1 MYTIFIL
8 WLLIIV
14 LSIIL
19 IKLLK
24 LRKNQIITILITL
37 FIALFIINLSICI
50 ESTFTG
56 LNLVI
61 KAILPTLFPF
71 SVICNLIIHYDGISF
86 YSNILGPIICKPLK
100 LSNCSSF
107 PIVASILCG
116 YPLGCKY
123 CCDLYELG
131 YISKEEFLRLLNISS
146 NASPIFLIGSVGVA
160 MLGNIKYGFI
170 LLIANYLSPLIIGFF
185 TKKNTH
191 EFNNS
196 NEYPLKTG
204 GSYNF
209 GVIIKTSIENA
220 INTTLQVGAF
230 VIIFSIIIGI
240 IKNSSLIN
248 IIFNNIEK
256 VLSLSPNSLYG
267 IFLGSIEYTNGCK
280 ILTSISSSII
290 FKLSA
295 ISFICSFSG
304 LSIIGQISSFTGKFN
319 ISLKKYSFI
328 KFIQGIISFTI
339 TFIFSSILISTET
352 TSSSLYIHSYYN
364 TNKIVLFIYAL
375 LLLPLMGKLINTLF
389 KKLHIS

>member
-1 MYTIFIL
+1 MYTISIL
-8 WLLIIV
+8 WLLIII

-24 LRKNQIITILITL
+24 LSKNQIITIFITL
-37 FIALFIINLSICI
+37 FIILFIINLNTCMQ
-50 ESTFTG
+50 STFTG

-61 KAILPTLFPF
+61 KAILPTIFPF

-107 PIVASILCG
+107 PIVASLLCG

-131 YISKEEFLRLLNISS
+131 YISKEEYLRLLNIAS
-146 NASPIFLIGSVGVA
+146 NASPIFLIGSVGAA

-170 LLIANYLSPLIIGFF
+170 LLLGNYLAPLIIGFF

-196 NEYPLKTG
+196 NEYPLKTD

-209 GVIIKTSIENA
+209 GIIIKTSIENA

-240 IKNSSLIN
+240 IKNNSLIN
-248 IIFNNIEK
+248 IIFNNVEK
-256 VLSLSPNSLYG
+256 LLSLSPNSLYG

-319 ISLKKYSFI
+319 VSLKKYSFI
-328 KFIQGIISFTI
+328 KFIQGIISFII
-339 TFIFSSILISTET
+339 TFIFSSIFISTET
-352 TSSSLYIHSYYN
+352 TSSIYIHSYYN
-364 TNKIVLFIYAL
+364 TNKLLFFTYAL
-375 LLLPLMGKLINTLF
+375 LLLPLIVKITNILF
-389 KKLHIS
+389 KRLHIS

>member
-1 MYTIFIL
+1 MYTISIL
-8 WLLIIV
+8 WLLIII

-24 LRKNQIITILITL
+24 LSKNQIITIFITL
-37 FIALFIINLSICI
+37 FIILFIINLNTCMQ
-50 ESTFTG
+50 STFTG

-61 KAILPTLFPF
+61 KAILPTIFPF

-107 PIVASILCG
+107 PIVASLLCG

-131 YISKEEFLRLLNISS
+131 CISKEEYLRLLNIAS
-146 NASPIFLIGSVGVA
+146 NASPIFLIGSVGAA

-170 LLIANYLSPLIIGFF
+170 LLLGNYLAPLIIGFF

-196 NEYPLKTG
+196 NEYPLKID

-209 GVIIKTSIENA
+209 GIIIKTSIENA

-240 IKNSSLIN
+240 IKNNSLIN
-248 IIFNNIEK
+248 IIFNNVEK
-256 VLSLSPNSLYG
+256 LLSLSPNSLYG

-319 ISLKKYSFI
+319 VSLKKYSFI
-328 KFIQGIISFTI
+328 KFIQGIISFII
-339 TFIFSSILISTET
+339 TFIFSSIFISTET
-352 TSSSLYIHSYYN
+352 TSSIYIHSYYT
-364 TNKIVLFIYAL
+364 TNKLLFFTYAL
-375 LLLPLMGKLINTLF
+375 LLLPLIVKLTNILF
-389 KKLHIS
+389 KRLHIS

>member
-1 MYTIFIL
+1 MYTISIL
-8 WLLIIV
+8 WLLIII

-24 LRKNQIITILITL
+24 LSKNQIITIFITL
-37 FIALFIINLSICI
+37 FIILFIINLNTCMQ
-50 ESTFTG
+50 STFTG

-61 KAILPTLFPF
+61 KAILPTIFPF

-107 PIVASILCG
+107 PIVASLLCG

-131 YISKEEFLRLLNISS
+131 CISKEEYLRLLNIAS
-146 NASPIFLIGSVGVA
+146 NASPIFLIGSVGAA

-170 LLIANYLSPLIIGFF
+170 LLLGNYLAPLIIGFF

-196 NEYPLKTG
+196 NEYPLKID

-209 GVIIKTSIENA
+209 GIIIKTSIENA

-240 IKNSSLIN
+240 IKNNSLIN
-248 IIFNNIEK
+248 IIFNNVEK
-256 VLSLSPNSLYG
+256 LLSLSPNSLYG

-304 LSIIGQISSFTGKFN
+304 LCIIGQISSFTGKFN
-319 ISLKKYSFI
+319 VSLKKYSFI
-328 KFIQGIISFTI
+328 KFIQGIISFII
-339 TFIFSSILISTET
+339 TFIFSSIFISTET
-352 TSSSLYIHSYYN
+352 TSSIYIHSYYN
-364 TNKIVLFIYAL
+364 TNKLLFFTYAL
-375 LLLPLMGKLINTLF
+375 LLLPLIVKLTNILF
-389 KKLHIS
+389 KRLHIS

>member
-1 MYTIFIL
+1 MYTISIL
-8 WLLIIV
+8 WLLIII

-24 LRKNQIITILITL
+24 LSKNQIITIFITL
-37 FIALFIINLSICI
+37 FIILFIINLNTCMQ
-50 ESTFTG
+50 STFTG

-61 KAILPTLFPF
+61 KAILPTIFPF

-100 LSNCSSF
+100 LSKCSSF
-107 PIVASILCG
+107 PIVASLLCG

-131 YISKEEFLRLLNISS
+131 CISKEEYLRLLNIAS
-146 NASPIFLIGSVGVA
+146 NASPIFLIGSVGAA

-170 LLIANYLSPLIIGFF
+170 LLLGNYLAPLIIGFF

-196 NEYPLKTG
+196 NEYPLKTD

-209 GVIIKTSIENA
+209 GIIIKTSIENA

-240 IKNSSLIN
+240 IKNNSLIN
-248 IIFNNIEK
+248 IIFNNVEK
-256 VLSLSPNSLYG
+256 LLSLSPNSLYG

-319 ISLKKYSFI
+319 VSLKKYSFI
-328 KFIQGIISFTI
+328 KFIQGIISFII
-339 TFIFSSILISTET
+339 TFIFSSIFISTET
-352 TSSSLYIHSYYN
+352 TSSIYIHSYYT
-364 TNKIVLFIYAL
+364 TNKLLLFTYAL
-375 LLLPLMGKLINTLF
+375 LLLPLIVKLTNILF
-389 KKLHIS
+389 KRLHIS

>member
-1 MYTIFIL
+1 MYTISIL
-8 WLLIIV
+8 WLLIII

-24 LRKNQIITILITL
+24 LSKNQIITIFITL
-37 FIALFIINLSICI
+37 FIILFIINLNTCMQ
-50 ESTFTG
+50 STFTG

-61 KAILPTLFPF
+61 KAILPTIFPF

-107 PIVASILCG
+107 PIVASLLCG

-131 YISKEEFLRLLNISS
+131 YISKEEYLRLLNIAS
-146 NASPIFLIGSVGVA
+146 NASPIFLIGSVGAA

-170 LLIANYLSPLIIGFF
+170 LLLGNYLAPLIIGFF

-196 NEYPLKTG
+196 NEYPLKTD

-209 GVIIKTSIENA
+209 GIIIKTSIENA

-240 IKNSSLIN
+240 IKNNSLIN
-248 IIFNNIEK
+248 IIFNNVEK
-256 VLSLSPNSLYG
+256 LLSLSPNSLYG

-328 KFIQGIISFTI
+328 KFIQGIISFII
-339 TFIFSSILISTET
+339 TFIFSSIFISTET
-352 TSSSLYIHSYYN
+352 TSSIYIHSYYN
-364 TNKIVLFIYAL
+364 ANKLLFFIYAL
-375 LLLPLMGKLINTLF
+375 LLLPLIVKLINILF
-389 KKLHIS
+389 KRLHIS

>member
-8 WLLIIV
+8 WLLIII
-14 LSIIL
+14 LLIIL

-24 LRKNQIITILITL
+24 LSKNQIITILITL
-37 FIALFIINLSICI
+37 FIVLFIINLNTCMQ
-50 ESTFTG
+50 STFTG

-61 KAILPTLFPF
+61 KAILPTIFPF

-107 PIVASILCG
+107 PIVASLLCG

-131 YISKEEFLRLLNISS
+131 YISKEEYLRLLNIAS
-146 NASPIFLIGSVGVA
+146 NASPIFLIGSVGAA

-170 LLIANYLSPLIIGFF
+170 LLLGNYLAPLIIGFF

-196 NEYPLKTG
+196 NEYPLKTD

-209 GVIIKTSIENA
+209 GIIIKTSIENA

-240 IKNSSLIN
+240 IKNNSLIN
-248 IIFNNIEK
+248 IIFNNVEK
-256 VLSLSPNSLYG
+256 LLSLSPNSLYG

-328 KFIQGIISFTI
+328 KFIQGIISFII
-339 TFIFSSILISTET
+339 TFIFSSIFISTET
-352 TSSSLYIHSYYN
+352 TSSIYIHSYYN
-364 TNKIVLFIYAL
+364 ANKLLFFIYAL
-375 LLLPLMGKLINTLF
+375 LLLPLIVKLINILF
-389 KKLHIS
+389 KRLHIS

>member
-1 MYTIFIL
+1 MYTISIL
-8 WLLIIV
+8 WLLIII

-24 LRKNQIITILITL
+24 LSKNQIITIFITL
-37 FIALFIINLSICI
+37 FIILFIINLNTCMQ
-50 ESTFTG
+50 STFTG

-61 KAILPTLFPF
+61 KAILPTIFPF

-107 PIVASILCG
+107 PIVASLLCG

-131 YISKEEFLRLLNISS
+131 YISKEEYLRLLNIAS
-146 NASPIFLIGSVGVA
+146 NASPIFLIGSVGAA

-170 LLIANYLSPLIIGFF
+170 LLLGNYLAPLIIGFF

-196 NEYPLKTG
+196 NEYPLKTD

-209 GVIIKTSIENA
+209 GIIIKTSIENA

-240 IKNSSLIN
+240 IKNNSLIN
-248 IIFNNIEK
+248 IIFNNVEK
-256 VLSLSPNSLYG
+256 LLSLSPNSLYG

-319 ISLKKYSFI
+319 VSLKKYSFI
-328 KFIQGIISFTI
+328 KFIQGIISFII
-339 TFIFSSILISTET
+339 TFIFSSIFISTET
-352 TSSSLYIHSYYN
+352 TSSIYIHSYYN
-364 TNKIVLFIYAL
+364 TNKLLFFTYAL
-375 LLLPLMGKLINTLF
+375 LLLPLIVKLTNILF
-389 KKLHIS
+389 KRLHIS

>member
-1 MYTIFIL
+1 MYTISIL
-8 WLLIIV
+8 WLLIII

-24 LRKNQIITILITL
+24 LSKNQIITIFITL
-37 FIALFIINLSICI
+37 FIILFIINLNTCMQ
-50 ESTFTG
+50 STFTG

-61 KAILPTLFPF
+61 KAILPTIFPF
-71 SVICNLIIHYDGISF
+71 SGICNLIIHYDGISF

-107 PIVASILCG
+107 PIVASLLCG

-131 YISKEEFLRLLNISS
+131 YISKEEYLRLLNIAS
-146 NASPIFLIGSVGVA
+146 NASPIFLIGSVGAA

-170 LLIANYLSPLIIGFF
+170 LLLGNYLAPLIIGFF

-196 NEYPLKTG
+196 NEYPLKTD

-209 GVIIKTSIENA
+209 GIIIKTSIENA

-240 IKNSSLIN
+240 IKNNSLIN
-248 IIFNNIEK
+248 IIFNNVEK
-256 VLSLSPNSLYG
+256 LLSLSPNSLYG

-319 ISLKKYSFI
+319 VSLKKYSFI
-328 KFIQGIISFTI
+328 KFIQGIISFII
-339 TFIFSSILISTET
+339 TFIFSSIFISTET
-352 TSSSLYIHSYYN
+352 TSSIYIHSYYN
-364 TNKIVLFIYAL
+364 TNKLLFFTYAL
-375 LLLPLMGKLINTLF
+375 LLLPLIVKLTNILF
-389 KKLHIS
+389 KRLHIS

>member
-1 MYTIFIL
+1 MYTISIL
-8 WLLIIV
+8 WLLIII

-24 LRKNQIITILITL
+24 LSKNQIITIFITL
-37 FIALFIINLSICI
+37 FIILFIINLNTCMQ
-50 ESTFTG
+50 STFTG

-61 KAILPTLFPF
+61 KAILPTIFPF

-107 PIVASILCG
+107 PIVASLLCG

-131 YISKEEFLRLLNISS
+131 YISKEEYLRLLNIAS
-146 NASPIFLIGSVGVA
+146 NASPIFLIGSVGAA

-170 LLIANYLSPLIIGFF
+170 LLLGNYLAPLIIGFF

-196 NEYPLKTG
+196 NEYPLKID

-209 GVIIKTSIENA
+209 GIIIKTSIENA

-240 IKNSSLIN
+240 IKNNSLIN
-248 IIFNNIEK
+248 IIFNNVERL
-256 VLSLSPNSLYG
+256 LSLSPNSLYG

-319 ISLKKYSFI
+319 VSLKKYSFI
-328 KFIQGIISFTI
+328 KFIQGIISFII
-339 TFIFSSILISTET
+339 TFIFSSIFISTET
-352 TSSSLYIHSYYN
+352 TSSIYIHSYYN
-364 TNKIVLFIYAL
+364 TNKLLFFTYAL
-375 LLLPLMGKLINTLF
+375 LLLPLIVKLTNILF
-389 KKLHIS
+389 KRLHIS

>member
-8 WLLIIV
+8 WLLIII

-24 LRKNQIITILITL
+24 LSKNQIITILITL
-37 FIALFIINLSICI
+37 FIVLFIINLNTCMQ
-50 ESTFTG
+50 STFTG

-61 KAILPTLFPF
+61 KAILPTIFPF

-107 PIVASILCG
+107 PIVASLLCG

-131 YISKEEFLRLLNISS
+131 YISKEEYLRLLNIAS
-146 NASPIFLIGSVGVA
+146 NASPIFLIGSVGAA

-170 LLIANYLSPLIIGFF
+170 LLLGNYLAPLIIGFF

-196 NEYPLKTG
+196 NEYPLKTD

-209 GVIIKTSIENA
+209 GIIIKTSIENA

-240 IKNSSLIN
+240 IKNNSLIN
-248 IIFNNIEK
+248 IIFNNVEK
-256 VLSLSPNSLYG
+256 LLSLSPNSLYG

-328 KFIQGIISFTI
+328 KFIQGIISFII
-339 TFIFSSILISTET
+339 TFIFSSIFISTET
-352 TSSSLYIHSYYN
+352 TSSIYIHSYYN
-364 TNKIVLFIYAL
+364 TNKLLFFTYAL
-375 LLLPLMGKLINTLF
+375 LLLPLIVKLTNVLF
-389 KKLHIS
+389 KRLHIS

>member
-1 MYTIFIL
+1 MYTISIL
-8 WLLIIV
+8 WLLIII

-24 LRKNQIITILITL
+24 LSKNQIITIFITL
-37 FIALFIINLSICI
+37 FIILFIINLNTCMQ
-50 ESTFTG
+50 STFTG

-61 KAILPTLFPF
+61 KAILPTIFPF

-107 PIVASILCG
+107 PIVASLLCG

-131 YISKEEFLRLLNISS
+131 CISKEEYLRLLNIAS
-146 NASPIFLIGSVGVA
+146 NASPIFLIGSVGAA

-170 LLIANYLSPLIIGFF
+170 LLLGNYLAPLIIGFF

-196 NEYPLKTG
+196 NEYPLKID

-209 GVIIKTSIENA
+209 GIIIKTSIENA

-240 IKNSSLIN
+240 IKNNSLIN
-248 IIFNNIEK
+248 IIFNNVEK
-256 VLSLSPNSLYG
+256 LLSLSPNSLYG

-319 ISLKKYSFI
+319 VSLKKYSFI
-328 KFIQGIISFTI
+328 KFIQGIISFII
-339 TFIFSSILISTET
+339 TFIFSSIFISTET
-352 TSSSLYIHSYYN
+352 TSSIYIHSYYN
-364 TNKIVLFIYAL
+364 TNKLLFFTYAL
-375 LLLPLMGKLINTLF
+375 LLLPLIVKLTNILF
-389 KKLHIS
+389 KRLHIS

>member
-1 MYTIFIL
+1 M
-8 WLLIIV
+8 
-14 LSIIL
+14 
-19 IKLLK
+19 
-24 LRKNQIITILITL
+24 Q
-37 FIALFIINLSICI
+37 
-50 ESTFTG
+50 STFTG

-61 KAILPTLFPF
+61 KAILPTIFPF

-107 PIVASILCG
+107 PIVASLLCG

-131 YISKEEFLRLLNISS
+131 CISKEEYLRLLNIAS
-146 NASPIFLIGSVGVA
+146 NASPIFLIGSVGAA

-170 LLIANYLSPLIIGFF
+170 LLLGNYLAPLIIGFF

-196 NEYPLKTG
+196 NEYPLKID

-209 GVIIKTSIENA
+209 GIIIKTSIENA

-240 IKNSSLIN
+240 IKNNSLIN
-248 IIFNNIEK
+248 IIFNNVEK
-256 VLSLSPNSLYG
+256 LLSLSPNSLYG

-319 ISLKKYSFI
+319 VSLKKYSFI
-328 KFIQGIISFTI
+328 KFIQGIISFII
-339 TFIFSSILISTET
+339 TFIFSSIFISTET
-352 TSSSLYIHSYYN
+352 TSSIYIHSYYN
-364 TNKIVLFIYAL
+364 TNKLLFFTYAL
-375 LLLPLMGKLINTLF
+375 LLLPLIVKLTNILF
-389 KKLHIS
+389 KRLHIS

>member
-1 MYTIFIL
+1 MYTISIL

-24 LRKNQIITILITL
+24 LSKNQIITIFITL
-37 FIALFIINLSICI
+37 FIILFIINLNTCMQ
-50 ESTFTG
+50 STFTG

-61 KAILPTLFPF
+61 KAILPTIFPF

-107 PIVASILCG
+107 PIVASLLCG

-131 YISKEEFLRLLNISS
+131 YISKEEYLRLLNIAS
-146 NASPIFLIGSVGVA
+146 NASPIFLIGSVGAA

-170 LLIANYLSPLIIGFF
+170 LLLGNYLAPLIIGFF

-196 NEYPLKTG
+196 NEYPLKTD

-240 IKNSSLIN
+240 IKNNSLIN
-248 IIFNNIEK
+248 IIFNNVERL
-256 VLSLSPNSLYG
+256 LSLSPNSLYG

-319 ISLKKYSFI
+319 VSLKKYSFI
-328 KFIQGIISFTI
+328 KFIQGIISFII
-339 TFIFSSILISTET
+339 TFIFSSIFISTET
-352 TSSSLYIHSYYN
+352 TSSIYIHSYYN
-364 TNKIVLFIYAL
+364 TNKLLFFTYAL
-375 LLLPLMGKLINTLF
+375 LLLPLIVKLTNILF
-389 KKLHIS
+389 KRLHIS

>member
-8 WLLIIV
+8 WLLIII

-24 LRKNQIITILITL
+24 LSKNKIITILITL
-37 FIALFIINLSICI
+37 FIVLFIINLNTCM

-61 KAILPTLFPF
+61 KAILPTIFPF

-131 YISKEEFLRLLNISS
+131 YISKEEYLRLLNIAS
-146 NASPIFLIGSVGVA
+146 NASPIFLIGSVGAA

-170 LLIANYLSPLIIGFF
+170 LLLGNYLAPLIIGFF

-196 NEYPLKTG
+196 NEYHLKTG

-240 IKNSSLIN
+240 IKNNSLIN
-248 IIFNNIEK
+248 VIFNNVEK
-256 VLSLSPNSLYG
+256 LLSLSPNSLYG

-295 ISFICSFSG
+295 INFICSFSG

-319 ISLKKYSFI
+319 ISLKKYSFM
-328 KFIQGIISFTI
+328 KFIQGIISFII
-339 TFIFSSILISTET
+339 TFIFSSIFISTEA
-352 TSSSLYIHSYYN
+352 TSSIYIYPSYN
-364 TNKIVLFIYAL
+364 ASKLLFFIYSL
-375 LLLPLMGKLINTLF
+375 LLLPLIVKLTNSLF
-389 KKLHIS
+389 KKLHVS

>member
-1 MYTIFIL
+1 MYTISIL
-8 WLLIIV
+8 WLLIII

-24 LRKNQIITILITL
+24 LSKNQIITIFITL
-37 FIALFIINLSICI
+37 FIILFIINLNTCMQ
-50 ESTFTG
+50 STFTG

-61 KAILPTLFPF
+61 KAILPTIFPF

-107 PIVASILCG
+107 PIVASLLCG

-131 YISKEEFLRLLNISS
+131 YISKEEYLRLLNIAS
-146 NASPIFLIGSVGVA
+146 NASPIFLIGSVGAA

-170 LLIANYLSPLIIGFF
+170 LLLGNYLAPLIIGFF

-196 NEYPLKTG
+196 NEYPLKTD

-209 GVIIKTSIENA
+209 GIIIKTSIENA

-240 IKNSSLIN
+240 IKNNSLIN
-248 IIFNNIEK
+248 IIFNNVEK
-256 VLSLSPNSLYG
+256 LLSLSPNSLYG

-319 ISLKKYSFI
+319 VSLKKYSFI
-328 KFIQGIISFTI
+328 KFIQGIISFII
-339 TFIFSSILISTET
+339 TFIFSSIFISTET
-352 TSSSLYIHSYYN
+352 TSSIYIHSYYT
-364 TNKIVLFIYAL
+364 TNKLLLFTYAL
-375 LLLPLMGKLINTLF
+375 LLLPLIVKLTSILF
-389 KKLHIS
+389 KRLHIS

>member
-8 WLLIIV
+8 WLLIII

-24 LRKNQIITILITL
+24 LSKNQIITILITL
-37 FIALFIINLSICI
+37 FIVLFIINLNTCMQ
-50 ESTFTG
+50 STFTG

-61 KAILPTLFPF
+61 KAILPTIFPF

-107 PIVASILCG
+107 PIVASLLCG

-131 YISKEEFLRLLNISS
+131 YISKEEYLRLLNIAS
-146 NASPIFLIGSVGVA
+146 NASPIFLIGSVGAA

-170 LLIANYLSPLIIGFF
+170 LLLGNYLAPLIIGFF

-196 NEYPLKTG
+196 NEYPLKTD

-209 GVIIKTSIENA
+209 GIIIKTSIENA

-240 IKNSSLIN
+240 IKNNSLIN
-248 IIFNNIEK
+248 IIFNNVEK
-256 VLSLSPNSLYG
+256 LLSLSPNSLYG

-328 KFIQGIISFTI
+328 KFIQGIISFII
-339 TFIFSSILISTET
+339 TFIFSSIFISTET
-352 TSSSLYIHSYYN
+352 TSSIYIHSYYN
-364 TNKIVLFIYAL
+364 ANKLLFFIYAL
-375 LLLPLMGKLINTLF
+375 LLLPLIVKLINILF
-389 KKLHIS
+389 KRLHIS

>member
-1 MYTIFIL
+1 MYTISIL
-8 WLLIIV
+8 WLLIII

-24 LRKNQIITILITL
+24 LSKNQIITIFITL
-37 FIALFIINLSICI
+37 FIILFIINLNTCMQ
-50 ESTFTG
+50 STFTG

-61 KAILPTLFPF
+61 KAILPTIFPF

-107 PIVASILCG
+107 PIAASLLCG

-131 YISKEEFLRLLNISS
+131 YISKEEYLRLLNIAS
-146 NASPIFLIGSVGVA
+146 NASPIFLIGSVGAA

-170 LLIANYLSPLIIGFF
+170 LLLGNYLAPLIIGFF

-191 EFNNS
+191 EFNDS
-196 NEYPLKTG
+196 NEDHLKTD
-204 GSYNF
+204 GSCNF
-209 GVIIKTSIENA
+209 GIIIKTSIENA

-240 IKNSSLIN
+240 IKNNSLIN
-248 IIFNNIEK
+248 IIFNNVEK
-256 VLSLSPNSLYG
+256 LLSLSPNSLYG

-319 ISLKKYSFI
+319 VSLKKYSFI
-328 KFIQGIISFTI
+328 KFIQGIISFII
-339 TFIFSSILISTET
+339 TFIFSSIFISTET
-352 TSSSLYIHSYYN
+352 TSSIYIHSYYT
-364 TNKIVLFIYAL
+364 TNKLLFFTYAL
-375 LLLPLMGKLINTLF
+375 LLLPLIVKLTNILF
-389 KKLHIS
+389 KRLHIS

>member
-1 MYTIFIL
+1 MYTISIL
-8 WLLIIV
+8 WLLIII

-24 LRKNQIITILITL
+24 LSKNQIVTIFITL
-37 FIALFIINLSICI
+37 FIILFIINLNTCMQ
-50 ESTFTG
+50 STFTG

-61 KAILPTLFPF
+61 KAILPTIFPF

-107 PIVASILCG
+107 PIVASLLCG

-131 YISKEEFLRLLNISS
+131 YISKEEYLRLLNIAS
-146 NASPIFLIGSVGVA
+146 NASPIFLIGSVGAA

-170 LLIANYLSPLIIGFF
+170 LLLGNYLAPLIIGFF

-196 NEYPLKTG
+196 NEYPLKTD

-209 GVIIKTSIENA
+209 GIIIKTSIENA

-240 IKNSSLIN
+240 IKNNFLIN
-248 IIFNNIEK
+248 IIFNNVEK
-256 VLSLSPNSLYG
+256 LLSLSPNSLYG

-319 ISLKKYSFI
+319 VSLKKYSFI
-328 KFIQGIISFTI
+328 KFIQGIISFII
-339 TFIFSSILISTET
+339 TFIFSSIFISTET
-352 TSSSLYIHSYYN
+352 TSSIYIHSYYN
-364 TNKIVLFIYAL
+364 TNKLLFFTYAL
-375 LLLPLMGKLINTLF
+375 LLLPLIVKLTNILF

>member
-1 MYTIFIL
+1 MYTISIL
-8 WLLIIV
+8 WLLIII

-24 LRKNQIITILITL
+24 LSKNQIITIFITL
-37 FIALFIINLSICI
+37 FIILFIINLNTCMQ
-50 ESTFTG
+50 STFTG

-61 KAILPTLFPF
+61 KAILPTIFPF

-107 PIVASILCG
+107 PIVASLLCG

-131 YISKEEFLRLLNISS
+131 CISKEEYLRLLNIAS
-146 NASPIFLIGSVGVA
+146 NASPIFLIGSIGAA

-170 LLIANYLSPLIIGFF
+170 LLLGNYLAPLIIGFF

-196 NEYPLKTG
+196 NEYPLKID

-209 GVIIKTSIENA
+209 GIIIKTSIENA

-240 IKNSSLIN
+240 IKNNSLIN
-248 IIFNNIEK
+248 IIFNNVERL
-256 VLSLSPNSLYG
+256 LSLSPNSLYG

-319 ISLKKYSFI
+319 VSLKKYSFI
-328 KFIQGIISFTI
+328 KFIQGIISFII
-339 TFIFSSILISTET
+339 TFIFSSIFISTET
-352 TSSSLYIHSYYN
+352 TSSIYIHSYYN
-364 TNKIVLFIYAL
+364 TNKLLFFTYAL
-375 LLLPLMGKLINTLF
+375 LLLPLIVKLTNILF
-389 KKLHIS
+389 KRLHIS

>member
-24 LRKNQIITILITL
+24 LSKNQIITIFITL
-37 FIALFIINLSICI
+37 FIILFIINLNTCMQ
-50 ESTFTG
+50 STFTG

-61 KAILPTLFPF
+61 KAILPTIFPF

-107 PIVASILCG
+107 PIVASLLCG

-131 YISKEEFLRLLNISS
+131 YISKEEYLRLLNIAS
-146 NASPIFLIGSVGVA
+146 NASPIFLIGSVGAA

-170 LLIANYLSPLIIGFF
+170 LLLGNYLAPLIIGFF

-196 NEYPLKTG
+196 NEYPLKTD

-209 GVIIKTSIENA
+209 GIIIKTSIENA

-240 IKNSSLIN
+240 IKNNSLIN
-248 IIFNNIEK
+248 IIFNNVEK
-256 VLSLSPNSLYG
+256 LLSLSPNSLYG

-319 ISLKKYSFI
+319 VSLKKYSFI
-328 KFIQGIISFTI
+328 KFIQGIISFII
-339 TFIFSSILISTET
+339 TFIFSSIFISTET
-352 TSSSLYIHSYYN
+352 TSSIYIHSYYN
-364 TNKIVLFIYAL
+364 TNKLLFFTYAL
-375 LLLPLMGKLINTLF
+375 LLLPLIVKLTNILF
-389 KKLHIS
+389 KRLHIS

>member
-8 WLLIIV
+8 WLLIII

-24 LRKNQIITILITL
+24 LSKNQIITILITL
-37 FIALFIINLSICI
+37 FIVLFIINLNTCMQ
-50 ESTFTG
+50 STFTG

-61 KAILPTLFPF
+61 KAILPTIFPF

-107 PIVASILCG
+107 PIVASLLCG

-131 YISKEEFLRLLNISS
+131 YISKEEYLRLLNIAS
-146 NASPIFLIGSVGVA
+146 NASPIFLIGSVGAA

-170 LLIANYLSPLIIGFF
+170 LLLGNYLAPLIIGFF

-196 NEYPLKTG
+196 NEYPLKTD

-209 GVIIKTSIENA
+209 GIIIKTSIENA

-240 IKNSSLIN
+240 IKNNSLIN
-248 IIFNNIEK
+248 IIFNNVEK
-256 VLSLSPNSLYG
+256 LLSLSPNSLYG

-328 KFIQGIISFTI
+328 KFIQGIISFII
-339 TFIFSSILISTET
+339 TFIFSSIFISTET
-352 TSSSLYIHSYYN
+352 TSSIYIHSYYT
-364 TNKIVLFIYAL
+364 TNKLLLFTYAL
-375 LLLPLMGKLINTLF
+375 LLLPLIVKLTNILF
-389 KKLHIS
+389 KRLHIS

>member
-1 MYTIFIL
+1 MYTISIL
-8 WLLIIV
+8 WLLIII

-24 LRKNQIITILITL
+24 LSKNQIVTIFITL
-37 FIALFIINLSICI
+37 FIILFIINLNTCMQ
-50 ESTFTG
+50 STFTG

-61 KAILPTLFPF
+61 KAILPTIFPF

-107 PIVASILCG
+107 PIVASLLCG

-131 YISKEEFLRLLNISS
+131 YISKEEYLRLLNIAS
-146 NASPIFLIGSVGVA
+146 NASPIFLIGSVGAA

-170 LLIANYLSPLIIGFF
+170 LLLGNYLAPLIIGFF

-196 NEYPLKTG
+196 NEYPLKTD

-209 GVIIKTSIENA
+209 GIIIKTSIENA

-240 IKNSSLIN
+240 IKNNSLIN
-248 IIFNNIEK
+248 IIFNNVEK
-256 VLSLSPNSLYG
+256 LLSLSPNSLYG

-319 ISLKKYSFI
+319 VSLKKYSFI
-328 KFIQGIISFTI
+328 KFIQGIISFII
-339 TFIFSSILISTET
+339 TFIFSSIFISTET
-352 TSSSLYIHSYYN
+352 TSSIYIHSYYN
-364 TNKIVLFIYAL
+364 TNKLLFFTYAL
-375 LLLPLMGKLINTLF
+375 LLLPLIVKLTNVLF
-389 KKLHIS
+389 KRLHIS

>member
-131 YISKEEFLRLLNISS
+131 YISKEEFLRLLNIAS
-146 NASPIFLIGSVGVA
+146 NASPIFLIGSVGVT

>member
-1 MYTIFIL
+1 MYTISIL
-8 WLLIIV
+8 WLLIIL

-24 LRKNQIITILITL
+24 LSKNQIVTIFITL
-37 FIALFIINLSICI
+37 FIILFIINLNTCMQ
-50 ESTFTG
+50 STFTG

-61 KAILPTLFPF
+61 KAILPTIFPF

-107 PIVASILCG
+107 PIVASLLCG

-131 YISKEEFLRLLNISS
+131 YISKEEYLRLLNIAS
-146 NASPIFLIGSVGVA
+146 NASPIFLIGSVGAA

-170 LLIANYLSPLIIGFF
+170 LLLGNYLAPLIIGFF

-196 NEYPLKTG
+196 NEYPLKTD

-209 GVIIKTSIENA
+209 GIIIKTSIENA

-240 IKNSSLIN
+240 IKNNSLIN
-248 IIFNNIEK
+248 IIFNNVEK
-256 VLSLSPNSLYG
+256 LLSLSPNSLYG

-319 ISLKKYSFI
+319 VSLKKYSFI
-328 KFIQGIISFTI
+328 KFIQGIISFII
-339 TFIFSSILISTET
+339 TFIFSSIFISTET
-352 TSSSLYIHSYYN
+352 TSSIYIHSYYN
-364 TNKIVLFIYAL
+364 TNKLLFFTYAL
-375 LLLPLMGKLINTLF
+375 LLLPLIVKLTNILF

>member
-1 MYTIFIL
+1 MYTISIL
-8 WLLIIV
+8 WLLIIL

-24 LRKNQIITILITL
+24 LSKNQIITIFITL
-37 FIALFIINLSICI
+37 FIILFIINLNTCMQ
-50 ESTFTG
+50 STFTG

-61 KAILPTLFPF
+61 KAILPTIFPF

-107 PIVASILCG
+107 PIVASLLCG

-131 YISKEEFLRLLNISS
+131 YISKEEYLRLLNIAS
-146 NASPIFLIGSVGVA
+146 NASPIFLIGSVGAA

-170 LLIANYLSPLIIGFF
+170 LLLGNYLAPLIIGFF

-196 NEYPLKTG
+196 NEYPLKTD

-209 GVIIKTSIENA
+209 GIIIKTSIENA

-230 VIIFSIIIGI
+230 VIIFSIIIAI
-240 IKNSSLIN
+240 IKNNSLIN
-248 IIFNNIEK
+248 IIFNNVEK
-256 VLSLSPNSLYG
+256 LLSLSPNSLYG

-328 KFIQGIISFTI
+328 KFIQGIISFII
-339 TFIFSSILISTET
+339 TFIFSRIFISIET
-352 TSSSLYIHSYYN
+352 TSSIYIHSYYN
-364 TNKIVLFIYAL
+364 ANKLLFFIYAL
-375 LLLPLMGKLINTLF
+375 LLLPLIVKLINILF
-389 KKLHIS
+389 KRLHIS

>member
-1 MYTIFIL
+1 MYTISIL
-8 WLLIIV
+8 WLLIII

-24 LRKNQIITILITL
+24 LSKNQIITILITL

-50 ESTFTG
+50 ESTFIG

-107 PIVASILCG
+107 PIVASLLCG

-131 YISKEEFLRLLNISS
+131 YISKEEYLRLLNIAS
-146 NASPIFLIGSVGVA
+146 NASPIFLIGSVGAA

-170 LLIANYLSPLIIGFF
+170 LLLGNYLAPLIIGFF

>member
-1 MYTIFIL
+1 MYTISIL
-8 WLLIIV
+8 WLLIII

-24 LRKNQIITILITL
+24 LSKNQIITIFITL
-37 FIALFIINLSICI
+37 FIILFIINLNTCMQ
-50 ESTFTG
+50 STFTG

-61 KAILPTLFPF
+61 KAILPTIFPF

-107 PIVASILCG
+107 PIVASLLCG

-131 YISKEEFLRLLNISS
+131 YISKEEYLRLLNIAS
-146 NASPIFLIGSVGVA
+146 NASPIFLIGSVGAA

-170 LLIANYLSPLIIGFF
+170 LLLGNYLAPLIIGFF

-196 NEYPLKTG
+196 NEYPLKID

-209 GVIIKTSIENA
+209 GIIIKTSIENA

-240 IKNSSLIN
+240 IKNNSLIN
-248 IIFNNIEK
+248 IIFNNVEK
-256 VLSLSPNSLYG
+256 LLSLSPNSLYG

-319 ISLKKYSFI
+319 VSLKKYSFI
-328 KFIQGIISFTI
+328 KFIQGIISFII
-339 TFIFSSILISTET
+339 TFIFSSIFISTET
-352 TSSSLYIHSYYN
+352 TSSIYIHSYYN
-364 TNKIVLFIYAL
+364 TNKLLFFTYAL
-375 LLLPLMGKLINTLF
+375 LLLPLIVKLTNILF

>member
-8 WLLIIV
+8 WLLIII

-24 LRKNQIITILITL
+24 LSKNQIITILITL
-37 FIALFIINLSICI
+37 FIVLFIINLNTCMQ
-50 ESTFTG
+50 STFTG

-61 KAILPTLFPF
+61 KAILPTIFPF

-107 PIVASILCG
+107 PIVASLLCG

-131 YISKEEFLRLLNISS
+131 YISKEEYLRLLNIAS
-146 NASPIFLIGSVGVA
+146 NASPIFLIGSVGAA

-170 LLIANYLSPLIIGFF
+170 LLLGNYLAPLIIGFF

-196 NEYPLKTG
+196 NEYPLKTD

-209 GVIIKTSIENA
+209 GIIIKTSIENA

-230 VIIFSIIIGI
+230 VIIFSIIIAI
-240 IKNSSLIN
+240 IKNNSLIN
-248 IIFNNIEK
+248 IIFNNVEK
-256 VLSLSPNSLYG
+256 LLSLSPNSLYG

-328 KFIQGIISFTI
+328 KFIQGIISFII
-339 TFIFSSILISTET
+339 TFIFSSIFISIET
-352 TSSSLYIHSYYN
+352 TSSIYIHSYYN
-364 TNKIVLFIYAL
+364 ANKLLFFIYAL
-375 LLLPLMGKLINTLF
+375 LLLPLIVKLINILF
-389 KKLHIS
+389 KRLHIS

>member
-1 MYTIFIL
+1 MYTISIL
-8 WLLIIV
+8 WLLIII

-24 LRKNQIITILITL
+24 LSKNQIITIFITL
-37 FIALFIINLSICI
+37 FIILFIINLNTCMQ
-50 ESTFTG
+50 STFTG

-61 KAILPTLFPF
+61 KAILPTIFPF

-107 PIVASILCG
+107 PIVASLLCG

-131 YISKEEFLRLLNISS
+131 YISKEEYLRLLNIAS
-146 NASPIFLIGSVGVA
+146 NASPIFLIGSVGAA

-170 LLIANYLSPLIIGFF
+170 LLLGNYLAPLIIGFF

-196 NEYPLKTG
+196 NEYPLKTD

-209 GVIIKTSIENA
+209 GIIIKTSIENA

-240 IKNSSLIN
+240 IKNNSLIN
-248 IIFNNIEK
+248 IIFNNVEK
-256 VLSLSPNSLYG
+256 LLSLSPNSLYG

-328 KFIQGIISFTI
+328 KFIQGIISFII
-339 TFIFSSILISTET
+339 TFIFSSIFISTET
-352 TSSSLYIHSYYN
+352 TSSIYIHSYYN
-364 TNKIVLFIYAL
+364 TNKLLFFTYAL
-375 LLLPLMGKLINTLF
+375 LLLPLIVKLTNVLF
-389 KKLHIS
+389 KRLHIS

>member
-1 MYTIFIL
+1 MYTISIL
-8 WLLIIV
+8 WLLIII

-24 LRKNQIITILITL
+24 LSKNQIITIFITL
-37 FIALFIINLSICI
+37 FIILFIINLNTCMQ
-50 ESTFTG
+50 STFTG

-61 KAILPTLFPF
+61 KAILPTIFPF

-107 PIVASILCG
+107 PIVASLLCG

-131 YISKEEFLRLLNISS
+131 YISKEEYLRLLNIAS
-146 NASPIFLIGSVGVA
+146 NASPIFLIGSVGAA

-170 LLIANYLSPLIIGFF
+170 LLLGNYLAPLIIGFF

>member
-8 WLLIIV
+8 WLLIII

-24 LRKNQIITILITL
+24 LSKNQIITIFITL
-37 FIALFIINLSICI
+37 FIILFIINLNTCMQ
-50 ESTFTG
+50 STFTG

-61 KAILPTLFPF
+61 KAILPTIFPF
-71 SVICNLIIHYDGISF
+71 SGICNLIIHYDGISF

-107 PIVASILCG
+107 PIVASLLCG

-131 YISKEEFLRLLNISS
+131 YISKEEYLRLLNIAS
-146 NASPIFLIGSVGVA
+146 NASPIFLIGSVGAA

-170 LLIANYLSPLIIGFF
+170 LLLGNYLAPLIIGFF

-196 NEYPLKTG
+196 NEYPLKTD

-209 GVIIKTSIENA
+209 GIIIKTSIENA

-240 IKNSSLIN
+240 IKNNSLIN
-248 IIFNNIEK
+248 IIFNNVEK
-256 VLSLSPNSLYG
+256 LLSLSPNSLYG

-328 KFIQGIISFTI
+328 KFIQGIISFII
-339 TFIFSSILISTET
+339 TFIFSSIFISTET
-352 TSSSLYIHSYYN
+352 TSSIYIHSYYN
-364 TNKIVLFIYAL
+364 ANKLLFFIYAL
-375 LLLPLMGKLINTLF
+375 LLLPLIVKLINILF
-389 KKLHIS
+389 KRLHIS

>member
-1 MYTIFIL
+1 MYTISIL
-8 WLLIIV
+8 WLLIII

-24 LRKNQIITILITL
+24 LSKNQIITIFITL
-37 FIALFIINLSICI
+37 FIILFIINLNTCMQ
-50 ESTFTG
+50 STCTG

-61 KAILPTLFPF
+61 KAILPTIFPF

-107 PIVASILCG
+107 PIVASLLCG

-131 YISKEEFLRLLNISS
+131 CISKEEYLRLLNIAS
-146 NASPIFLIGSVGVA
+146 NASPIFLIGSVGAA

-170 LLIANYLSPLIIGFF
+170 LLLGNYLAPLIIGFF

-196 NEYPLKTG
+196 NEYPLKID

-209 GVIIKTSIENA
+209 GIIIKTSIENA

-240 IKNSSLIN
+240 IKNNSLIN
-248 IIFNNIEK
+248 IIFNNVEK
-256 VLSLSPNSLYG
+256 LLSLSPNSLYG

-319 ISLKKYSFI
+319 VSLKKYSFI
-328 KFIQGIISFTI
+328 KFIQGIISFII
-339 TFIFSSILISTET
+339 TFIFSSIFISTET
-352 TSSSLYIHSYYN
+352 TSSIYIHSYYN
-364 TNKIVLFIYAL
+364 TNKLLFFTYAL
-375 LLLPLMGKLINTLF
+375 LLLPLIVKLTNILF
-389 KKLHIS
+389 KRLHIS

>member
-1 MYTIFIL
+1 MYTISIL
-8 WLLIIV
+8 WLLIII

-24 LRKNQIITILITL
+24 LSKNQIITIFITL
-37 FIALFIINLSICI
+37 FIILFIINLNTCMQ
-50 ESTFTG
+50 STFTG

-61 KAILPTLFPF
+61 KAILPTIFPF

-107 PIVASILCG
+107 PIVASLLCG

-131 YISKEEFLRLLNISS
+131 RISKEEYLRLLNIAS
-146 NASPIFLIGSVGVA
+146 NASPIFLIGSVGAA

-170 LLIANYLSPLIIGFF
+170 LLLGNYLAPLIIGFF

-196 NEYPLKTG
+196 NEYPLKID

-209 GVIIKTSIENA
+209 GIIIKTSIENA

-240 IKNSSLIN
+240 IKNNSLIN
-248 IIFNNIEK
+248 IIFNNVEK
-256 VLSLSPNSLYG
+256 LLSLSPNSLYG

-319 ISLKKYSFI
+319 VSLKKYSFI
-328 KFIQGIISFTI
+328 KFIQGIISFII
-339 TFIFSSILISTET
+339 TFIFSSIFISTET
-352 TSSSLYIHSYYN
+352 TSSIYIHSYYN
-364 TNKIVLFIYAL
+364 TNKLLFFTYAL
-375 LLLPLMGKLINTLF
+375 LLLPLIVKLTNILF

>member
-1 MYTIFIL
+1 MYTFSIL
-8 WLLIIV
+8 WLLIII

-24 LRKNQIITILITL
+24 LSKNQIITIFITL
-37 FIALFIINLSICI
+37 FIILFIINLNTCMQ
-50 ESTFTG
+50 STFTG

-61 KAILPTLFPF
+61 KAILPTIFPF

-107 PIVASILCG
+107 PIVASLLCG

-131 YISKEEFLRLLNISS
+131 CISKEEYLRLLNIAS
-146 NASPIFLIGSVGVA
+146 NASPIFLIGSVGAA

-170 LLIANYLSPLIIGFF
+170 LLLGNYLAPLIIGFF

-196 NEYPLKTG
+196 NEYPLKID

-209 GVIIKTSIENA
+209 GIIIKTSIENA

-240 IKNSSLIN
+240 IKNNSLIN
-248 IIFNNIEK
+248 IIFNNVEK
-256 VLSLSPNSLYG
+256 LLSLSPNSLYG

-319 ISLKKYSFI
+319 VSLKKYSFI
-328 KFIQGIISFTI
+328 KFIQGIISFII
-339 TFIFSSILISTET
+339 TFIFSSIFISTET
-352 TSSSLYIHSYYN
+352 TSSIYIHSYYN
-364 TNKIVLFIYAL
+364 TNKLLFFTYAL
-375 LLLPLMGKLINTLF
+375 LLLPLIVKLTNILF
-389 KKLHIS
+389 KRLHIS

>member
-1 MYTIFIL
+1 MYTISIL
-8 WLLIIV
+8 WLLIII

-24 LRKNQIITILITL
+24 LSKNQIITIFITL
-37 FIALFIINLSICI
+37 FIILFIINLNTCMQ
-50 ESTFTG
+50 STFTG

-61 KAILPTLFPF
+61 KAILPTIFPF

-107 PIVASILCG
+107 PIVASLLCG

-131 YISKEEFLRLLNISS
+131 YISKEEYLRLLNIAS
-146 NASPIFLIGSVGVA
+146 NASPIFLIGSVGAA

-170 LLIANYLSPLIIGFF
+170 LLLGNYLAPLIIGFF

-196 NEYPLKTG
+196 NEYPLKTD

-209 GVIIKTSIENA
+209 GIIIKTSIENA

-240 IKNSSLIN
+240 IKNNSLIN
-248 IIFNNIEK
+248 IIFNNVEK
-256 VLSLSPNSLYG
+256 LLSLSPNSLYG

-290 FKLSA
+290 FKLSS

-319 ISLKKYSFI
+319 VSLKKYSFI
-328 KFIQGIISFTI
+328 KFIQGIISFII
-339 TFIFSSILISTET
+339 TFIFSSIFISTET
-352 TSSSLYIHSYYN
+352 TSSIYIHSYYN
-364 TNKIVLFIYAL
+364 ANKLLFFIYAL
-375 LLLPLMGKLINTLF
+375 LLLPLIVKLINILF
-389 KKLHIS
+389 KRLHIS

>member
-1 MYTIFIL
+1 MYTISIL
-8 WLLIIV
+8 WLLIII

-24 LRKNQIITILITL
+24 LSKNQIITIFITL
-37 FIALFIINLSICI
+37 FIILFIINLNTCMQ
-50 ESTFTG
+50 STFTG

-61 KAILPTLFPF
+61 KAILPTIFPF

-107 PIVASILCG
+107 PIVASLLCG

-131 YISKEEFLRLLNISS
+131 CISKEEYLRLLNIAS
-146 NASPIFLIGSVGVA
+146 NASPIFLIGSVGAA

-170 LLIANYLSPLIIGFF
+170 LLLGNYLAPLIIGFF

-196 NEYPLKTG
+196 NEYPLKID

-209 GVIIKTSIENA
+209 GIIIKTSIENA

-240 IKNSSLIN
+240 IKNNSLIN
-248 IIFNNIEK
+248 IIFNNVEK
-256 VLSLSPNSLYG
+256 LLSLSPNSLYG

-280 ILTSISSSII
+280 I
-290 FKLSA
+290 FK
-295 ISFICSFSG
+295 G
-304 LSIIGQISSFTGKFN
+304 Y
-319 ISLKKYSFI
+319 SLE
-328 KFIQGIISFTI
+328 
-339 TFIFSSILISTET
+339 L
-352 TSSSLYIHSYYN
+352 LN
-364 TNKIVLFIYAL
+364 T
-375 LLLPLMGKLINTLF
+375 
-389 KKLHIS
+389 

>member
-1 MYTIFIL
+1 MYTISIL
-8 WLLIIV
+8 WLLIII

-24 LRKNQIITILITL
+24 LSKNQIITIFITL
-37 FIALFIINLSICI
+37 FIILFIINLNTCMQ
-50 ESTFTG
+50 STFTG

-61 KAILPTLFPF
+61 KAILPTVFPF

-107 PIVASILCG
+107 PIVASLLCG

-131 YISKEEFLRLLNISS
+131 YISKEEYLRLLNIAS
-146 NASPIFLIGSVGVA
+146 NASPIFLIGSVGAA

-170 LLIANYLSPLIIGFF
+170 LLLGNYLAPLIIGFF

-196 NEYPLKTG
+196 NEYPLKTD

-209 GVIIKTSIENA
+209 GIIIKTSIENA

-240 IKNSSLIN
+240 IKNNSLIN
-248 IIFNNIEK
+248 IIFNNVEK
-256 VLSLSPNSLYG
+256 LLSLSPNSLYG

-319 ISLKKYSFI
+319 VSLKKYSFI
-328 KFIQGIISFTI
+328 KFIQGIISFII
-339 TFIFSSILISTET
+339 TFIFSSIFISTET
-352 TSSSLYIHSYYN
+352 TSSIYIHSYYN
-364 TNKIVLFIYAL
+364 TNKLLFFTYVL
-375 LLLPLMGKLINTLF
+375 LLLPLIVKLTNILF
-389 KKLHIS
+389 KRLHIS

>member
-1 MYTIFIL
+1 MYTISIL
-8 WLLIIV
+8 WLLIII

-24 LRKNQIITILITL
+24 LSKNQIITIFITL
-37 FIALFIINLSICI
+37 FIILFIINLNTCMQ
-50 ESTFTG
+50 STFTG

-61 KAILPTLFPF
+61 KAILPTIFPF

-107 PIVASILCG
+107 PIVASLLCG

-131 YISKEEFLRLLNISS
+131 YISKEEYLRLLNIAS
-146 NASPIFLIGSVGVA
+146 NASPIFLIGSVGAA

-170 LLIANYLSPLIIGFF
+170 LLLGNYLAPLIIGFF

-196 NEYPLKTG
+196 NEYPLKID
-204 GSYNF
+204 GSYNL
-209 GVIIKTSIENA
+209 GIIIKTSIENA

-240 IKNSSLIN
+240 IKNNSLIN
-248 IIFNNIEK
+248 IIFNNVEK
-256 VLSLSPNSLYG
+256 LLSLSPNSLYG

-319 ISLKKYSFI
+319 VSLKKYSFI
-328 KFIQGIISFTI
+328 KFIQGIISFII
-339 TFIFSSILISTET
+339 TFIFSSIFISTET
-352 TSSSLYIHSYYN
+352 TSSIYIHSYYT
-364 TNKIVLFIYAL
+364 TNKLLFFTYAL
-375 LLLPLMGKLINTLF
+375 LLLPLIVKLTNILF
-389 KKLHIS
+389 KRLHIS